1 MVFKRYVVEKIKVSV
16 IIPVYNM
23 GQYLEQCLTNIL
35 EQTLKEIEVICIND
49 GSTDNSLDIL
59 NRYKEKNSNIKVI
72 SQKNQGSGLARN
84 LGINIANGE
93 FVAFVDADDYYAEND
108 VLEYLY
114 NCAKRENVSI
124 CGGGLIREQE
134 GQLFKS
140 KEKSENF
147 IKDGIIKYKD
157 FQQVCGY
164 TGFIFS
170 KVLLKENLIYFPN
183 YRRFQD
189 IPFVVKAMIYADVFY
204 VVSKTVYVY
213 RSVDKLIAYKNED
226 IVNGIAKG
234 IDDVLVMS
242 KEAGYE
248 ILHADIVQKMLEG
261 YIEWFYKSIY
271 NGNKLMANLIQK
283 IWDDIDEELLVKDGR
298 MTSKP
303 ELKNEQE
310 INNYFEEI
318 KYKKE
323 EFWKK
328 IECFKHIIIYGAGM
342 MGRRLFEYL
351 MENDYKGMIDF
362 AVSIPN
368 PSGFACGKSIHSI
381 TKFLPDKDNVLILI
395 AVKGDDC
402 YTMLNKAQK
411 LGYRNVEIVFYKD
424 IMLF

>member
-1 MVFKRYVVEKIKVSV
+1 MEKIKVSV

-23 GQYLEQCLTNIL
+23 EQYLEQCLTSIL
-35 EQTLKEIEVICIND
+35 AQTLKEIEVICIND
-49 GSTDNSLDIL
+49 GSTDNSLNIL
-59 NRYKEKNSNIKVI
+59 NKYKEKNLNIKVI

-114 NCAKRENVSI
+114 KCAKREKVSI
-124 CGGGLIREQE
+124 CGGGLVHEQE
-134 GQLFKS
+134 GQVFIN
-140 KEKSENF
+140 KEESESF
-147 IKDGIIKYKD
+147 IKNGIIKYKD
-157 FQQVCGY
+157 FQHICGY

-189 IPFVVKAMIYADVFY
+189 IPFVVKAMIYADIFY

-213 RSVDKLIAYKNED
+213 RSVDKLISYKNED

-242 KEAGYE
+242 KKAGYE
-248 ILHADIVQKMLEG
+248 ILHTDIVQKMLET
-261 YIEWFYKSIY
+261 YIEWFYRSIY
-271 NGNKLMANLIQK
+271 NGNKLMIDLIQK

-303 ELKNEQE
+303 EFKNEQE
-310 INNYFEEI
+310 IDNYFEDI

-323 EFWKK
+323 NFWKK

-351 MENDYKGMIDF
+351 IENNYKGIVDF

-381 TKFLPDKDNVLILI
+381 TTFLPNKDNVLVLI
-395 AVKGDDC
+395 AVKGNDC

-411 LGYRNVEIVFYKD
+411 LGYRNVEIIFYKD